1 LANGIQERIRRHSP
15 VGGWAGPPSPGA
27 IVIAFIACLAVVLGV
42 VVVTRVGDQ
51 VASEAESRLERHVA
65 RQSASLQELMA
76 AASRDLRVARRNLVF
91 DQTLTHGSGPLPLPD
106 RRLVEA
112 AIDDLG
118 QRYRVSEIAFIRAD
132 GVELARWVSGE
143 GVSPISELSPDES
156 LENPA
161 FTPALALADDT
172 AHMSDPYVS
181 PDSGGWVIGLATP
194 VVLPN
199 GEHAGILQFEIP
211 VQRFEHELAGTIFGA
226 TGYGMVLDRQ
236 GHMLL
241 GPQLADFR
249 RAQGLPTDP
258 RGAPFP
264 MAGATGSES
273 WRVAVATMVGG
284 NLGNVTFTEDGV
296 SFRASYRS
304 VGGSDR
310 VIAFVIPTSE
320 LYATA
325 ESDRLILAATIAP
338 LILLIIIV
346 SGWFTYRL
354 SGANRRLG
362 STNRLLAEAGEKLEH
377 QALHDSL
384 TGLPNRVLFQD
395 RLRHSL
401 GRAQRR
407 GTPAIGHA
415 VFFLD
420 LDHFKL
426 INDTMGHP
434 VGDEL
439 LVAVAERISSSLRPG
454 DTAARLGG
462 DEFTVLL
469 ENVGQAETLVVADRL
484 LERLRQPFMLSGREA
499 TLSASIGIVMSTSG
513 SDLPEDL
520 MRSADTALYE
530 AKRNGRDRHETFEP
544 SMTARVWDRLEL
556 ETDVRRRLAAN
567 DPRPRAA

>member
-1 LANGIQERIRRHSP
+1 M
-15 VGGWAGPPSPGA
+15 GGWAGPPSPGA

-51 VASEAESRLERHVA
+51 IAREAEDLLEHHVA
-65 RQSASLQELMA
+65 DQSTALQELMA

-91 DQTLTHGSGPLPLPD
+91 DQTLANGSGPLPLAD

-112 AIDDLG
+112 AISDLAR
-118 QRYRVSEIAFIRAD
+118 RYRMSEIALIRAD
-132 GVELARWVSGE
+132 GVELARWVSGQ
-143 GVSPISELSPDES
+143 GVSAISDLSPDER

-161 FTPALALADDT
+161 FIPALGLNDD
-172 AHMSDPYVS
+172 ASHVSDPYVS
-181 PDSGGWVIGLATP
+181 PASGRWVIGLATP
-194 VVLPN
+194 VVLAT
-199 GEHAGILQFEIP
+199 GEHAGVLQFEIA
-211 VQRFEHELAGTIFGA
+211 VQRFQHELVGTIFGA
-226 TGYGMVLDRQ
+226 TGYGMLLDRH
-236 GHMLL
+236 GHLLL
-241 GPQLADFR
+241 GPQLAEFR
-249 RAQGLPTDP
+249 TAQRLPTDP

-264 MAGATGSES
+264 LAGASGSDS
-273 WRVAVATMVGG
+273 WRLAVATMVGG
-284 NLGNVTFTEDGV
+284 NLGNVTFMEGGV
-296 SFRASYRS
+296 SYRASYHS
-304 VGGSDR
+304 VTGSDR
-310 VIAFVIPTSE
+310 IIAIVVPTNE

-338 LILLIIIV
+338 LILLMIVV

-362 STNRLLAEAGEKLEH
+362 STNRLLAEAGRELEH

-401 GRAQRR
+401 GRSQRR
-407 GTPAIGHA
+407 GSPANGHA

-420 LDHFKL
+420 LDNFKL

-434 VGDEL
+434 IGDEL
-439 LVAVAERISSSLRPG
+439 LVAVAERISASLRPG

-469 ENVGQAETLVVADRL
+469 ENVGQAETLVVAGRL

-513 SDLPEDL
+513 TDLPEDL

-530 AKRNGRDRHETFEP
+530 AKRNGRDRHETFDA

-556 ETDVRRRLAAN
+556 ESDVRRRLAAA
-567 DPRPRAA
+567 DPRPHAA

>member
-1 LANGIQERIRRHSP
+1 
-15 VGGWAGPPSPGA
+15 
-27 IVIAFIACLAVVLGV
+27 
-42 VVVTRVGDQ
+42 
-51 VASEAESRLERHVA
+51 
-65 RQSASLQELMA
+65 
-76 AASRDLRVARRNLVF
+76 
-91 DQTLTHGSGPLPLPD
+91 
-106 RRLVEA
+106 
-112 AIDDLG
+112 
-118 QRYRVSEIAFIRAD
+118 
-132 GVELARWVSGE
+132 
-143 GVSPISELSPDES
+143 
-156 LENPA
+156 
-161 FTPALALADDT
+161 
-172 AHMSDPYVS
+172 
-181 PDSGGWVIGLATP
+181 
-194 VVLPN
+194 
-199 GEHAGILQFEIP
+199 
-211 VQRFEHELAGTIFGA
+211 
-226 TGYGMVLDRQ
+226 MVD
-236 GHMLL
+236 
-241 GPQLADFR
+241 
-249 RAQGLPTDP
+249 
-258 RGAPFP
+258 
-264 MAGATGSES
+264 
-273 WRVAVATMVGG
+273 G
-284 NLGNVTFTEDGV
+284 NLGNVTFMDGGV

-304 VGGSDR
+304 VAGSDR
-310 VIAFVIPTSE
+310 VIAIVIPTSE

-346 SGWFTYRL
+346 TGLFTFRL

-362 STNRLLAEAGEKLEH
+362 STNRLLAEAGEQLEH

-407 GTPAIGHA
+407 GTPANGHA

-420 LDHFKL
+420 LDNFKL

-439 LVAVAERISSSLRPG
+439 LVAVAERISASLRPG

-469 ENVGQAETLVVADRL
+469 ENVGQAETLVVAGRL
-484 LERLRQPFMLSGREA
+484 LERLRKPFMLSGREA

-530 AKRNGRDRHETFEP
+530 AKRNGRDRYETFDE

-556 ETDVRRRLAAN
+556 ESDVRRRLAAAA
-567 DPRPRAA
+567 PRPRAA